1 MRLRAISQLIERAPR
16 TALGSRVVLLPLALT
31 LLAQTPD
38 IPGSKDHPLISRY
51 PGSHITFYAVKEYD
65 QYNFPVGRVGP
76 DGVPKTQSIEGKI
89 TRVVYAYPQD
99 RSSLEVFRNYQS
111 ALKQAGA
118 STIFECSG
126 DACGLSRWN
135 SSGDW
140 YDMWVGAG
148 DHHYSGK
155 LSRPEGDAYFSVHV
169 SVNKYAVVDVVEPK
183 AMEGGLVTVNAAA
196 LAGDIGRTGHAAVYG
211 IYFDTGR
218 ADIKPESEATLK
230 EIAKLLQQEPTLR
243 LYVVGHTDST
253 GDFAANMDLSKRRA
267 DAVVK
272 ALTGPHRVAEDRLQ
286 SFGSGP
292 LAPVASNRT
301 EEGRAKNRRVELVER

>member
-1 MRLRAISQLIERAPR
+1 MSAPPVEAGLRAGAARADI
-16 TALGSRVVLLPLALT
+16 
-31 LLAQTPD
+31 TPE
-38 IPGSKDHPLISRY
+38 PG
-51 PGSHITFYAVKEYD
+51 V
-65 QYNFPVGRVGP
+65 Q
-76 DGVPKTQSIEGKI
+76 
-89 TRVVYAYPQD
+89 
-99 RSSLEVFRNYQS
+99 
-111 ALKQAGA
+111 
-118 STIFECSG
+118 
-126 DACGLSRWN
+126 
-135 SSGDW
+135 
-140 YDMWVGAG
+140 
-148 DHHYSGK
+148 
-155 LSRPEGDAYFSVHV
+155 
-169 SVNKYAVVDVVEPK
+169 
-183 AMEGGLVTVNAAA
+183 

-272 ALTGPHRVAEDRLQ
+272 ALTGPRGVAEDRLQ
-286 SFGSGP
+286 AFGSGP